1 MFDGSVWP
9 LARPLFVGKIETA
22 SVTAVAVSIKSAVLA
37 PLAILDRD
45 EMPSCNVMAY
55 RHLKTEL
62 SFR

>member
-9 LARPLFVGKIETA
+9 MARPLFVGKIETA
-22 SVTAVAVSIKSAVLA
+22 SVTAVAVAIKSAVLA

-55 RHLKTEL
+55 RHLNVKL
-62 SFR
+62 CFQ